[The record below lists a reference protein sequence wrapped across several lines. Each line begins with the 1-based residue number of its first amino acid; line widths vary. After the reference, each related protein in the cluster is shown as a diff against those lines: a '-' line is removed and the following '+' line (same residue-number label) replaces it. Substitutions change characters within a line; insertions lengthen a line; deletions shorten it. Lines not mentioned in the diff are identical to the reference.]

1 MPYSLP
7 SPSRKAPAGQTAPI
21 FRAGTTLVEFTI
33 VATDQRGQPVTD
45 LNQNEIAILQNGKP
59 QPVAFFRFE
68 GSAFGPDAVE
78 PVRESI
84 APGLFTNRPEYSPGP
99 ARNVTA
105 IVIDSLNTLPE
116 DQVAVKAQVMQYLR
130 ALAPNTRVAVYA
142 LGSNLRILHDF
153 TDDLDALRARLAK
166 HNIEL
171 NIQAISA
178 DELVRRQLMEAEHFN
193 DAVDEYVD
201 DDADQD
207 AKAEA
212 EAQAELN
219 RVRGNMARAD
229 EYFQEQL
236 HMRRMNQTVAS
247 LEALGNHLAGIPGRK
262 NMVWISGGIAVLT
275 QGAQDRWVN
284 SYASQVRGLAQ
295 RLATQGI
302 TVYPV
307 QATGLQV
314 GILGT
319 NTTAPGSSKGQDE
332 KVHLRP
338 MTRENDLR
346 IWSTMDMLAD
356 VTGGR
361 AFRNTNEL
369 TAGVRAAATD
379 LRGSYS
385 VGFYVPENSDNRW
398 REFDV
403 RVSRPGVRVL
413 HRKGYMA
420 LAPVK
425 QPVNWS
431 QAEWQAAM
439 QNPLG
444 STAIRLDAR
453 ADARPNGLNVLIQIA
468 ADDLYYKRV
477 NGAPVTDLEIALRR
491 AQREG
496 MDARPPRWRH
506 NHHQGK
512 STAGCEAVDRAFFE
526 DVDDRARYHAGAPDR
541 ARSHDRPV
549 RRAGHA
555 AVGNQAVRVAECP
568 AVAGLIFGSVRLQ
581 ADRGGCRC
589 GAVFGV
595 SVLLVLLLGVARSR
609 SRRPTRRTFAPARP
623 SSNSPSSSRAR
634 TDATSPISSR
644 MTCRS
649 SKAAV
654 RAMWH
659 SSTTKARRRP
669 PSACAPSRCLP
680 ASTPIDRST
689 PRDRRGTSPPSSS
702 IR

>member
-1 MPYSLP
+1 M
-7 SPSRKAPAGQTAPI
+7 RKFTAAAFLVSVAVATFAAQQEPTPI

-33 VATDQRGQPVTD
+33 VATDERGRPVTD
-45 LNQNEIAILQNGKP
+45 LTQNEIAIVQNGKP

-68 GSAFGPDAVE
+68 GSAFAPGAVE
-78 PVRESI
+78 PARESI
-84 APGLFTNRPEYSPGP
+84 APGIFTNRPEYSPGP

-153 TDDLDALRARLAK
+153 TDDLDALRARLAR
-166 HNIEL
+166 HNIEF
-171 NIQAISA
+171 NIQALSA
-178 DELVRRQLMEAEHFN
+178 DELVRRQSMEAEHFN
-193 DAVDEYVD
+193 EAVDEYVD
-201 DDADQD
+201 DDTDED

-219 RVRGNMARAD
+219 KVRGHMARAE

-284 SYASQVRGLAQ
+284 SYSTQVRGLAQ
-295 RLATQGI
+295 RLATQGV

-319 NTTAPGSSKGQDE
+319 STTAPGSSKGQEE

-346 IWSTMDMLAD
+346 IWGTMDMLAD

-361 AFRNTNEL
+361 AFKNTNEL

-403 RVSRPGVRVL
+403 RVKRPGVRIL

-420 LAPVK
+420 LAPVR
-425 QPVNWS
+425 QPVNWT
-431 QAEWQAAM
+431 QTEWQAAM

-453 ADARPNGLNVLIQIA
+453 ADAAANGLNVLMQIA

-477 NGAPVTDLEIALRR
+477 NGAPVTDLEIGFGERNAKEWTR
-491 AQREG
+491 
-496 MDARPPRWRH
+496 
-506 NHHQGK
+506 
-512 STAGCEAVDRAFFE
+512 
-526 DVDDRARYHAGAPDR
+526 
-541 ARSHDRPV
+541 V
-549 RRAGHA
+549 RRDGATITIRENPQQT
-555 AVGNQAVRVAECP
+555 VKPSIVRFSKMWTIEP
-568 AVAGLIFGSVRLQ
+568 DTTHVRLIVR
-581 ADRGGCRC
+581 DRMTAR
-589 GAVFGV
+589 FGV
-595 SVLLVLLLGVARSR
+595 LDMPLMEI
-609 SRRPTRRTFAPARP
+609 RR
-623 SSNSPSSSRAR
+623 
-634 TDATSPISSR
+634 
-644 MTCRS
+644 
-649 SKAAV
+649 
-654 RAMWH
+654 
-659 SSTTKARRRP
+659 
-669 PSACAPSRCLP
+669 
-680 ASTPIDRST
+680 
-689 PRDRRGTSPPSSS
+689 
-702 IR
+702 

>member
-1 MPYSLP
+1 MSKTAAAAVFLCAAAVAVAAQLAFAQGSGALRHAQGVP
-7 SPSRKAPAGQTAPI
+7 SQPRDASQAPV

-33 VATDQRGQPVTD
+33 VATDQQGAPVTD
-45 LNQNEIAILQNGKP
+45 LTEGEIAIVQNGKP

-68 GSAFGPDAVE
+68 GSAFGPGAIE
-78 PVRESI
+78 PKPEPI

-105 IVIDSLNTLPE
+105 IVIDTLNTLPE

-130 ALAPNTRVAVYA
+130 ALAPNTRVAVYQ

-153 TDDLDALRARLAK
+153 TDDLEALRARLARL
-166 HNIEL
+166 NIEL
-171 NIQAISA
+171 NVHAIAA

-201 DDADQD
+201 DTDGD

-212 EAQAELN
+212 EAKAELN
-219 RVRGNMARAD
+219 RVRGQMERAD

-236 HMRRMNQTVAS
+236 HMRRMNQTIAS
-247 LEALGNHLAGIPGRK
+247 LEALGNHLSGIHGRK
-262 NMVWISGGIAVLT
+262 NMVWISGGLAVLT

-307 QATGLQV
+307 QATGLQI

-319 NTTAPGSSKGQDE
+319 STTAPGTSKGQDG
-332 KVHLRP
+332 KAALRP

-346 IWSTMDMLAD
+346 IWGTMDMLAD
-356 VTGGR
+356 TTGGR

-425 QPVNWS
+425 QPIDWT
-431 QAEWQAAM
+431 QAQWQAAM

-444 STAIRLDAR
+444 SIAIRLDAR
-453 ADARPNGLNVLIQIA
+453 ADATADGLNLLIQIA
-468 ADDLYYKRV
+468 SDDLYYKRV
-477 NGAPVTDLEIALRR
+477 NGAPVTDLEIGFGERSA
-491 AQREG
+491 REWT
-496 MDARPPRWRH
+496 R
-506 NHHQGK
+506 
-512 STAGCEAVDRAFFE
+512 
-526 DVDDRARYHAGAPDR
+526 
-541 ARSHDRPV
+541 V
-549 RRAGHA
+549 RRDG
-555 AVGNQAVRVAECP
+555 AVITIKENPQQAVKPSIVRFSKTWTIEP
-568 AVAGLIFGSVRLQ
+568 DTTQVRLIVR
-581 ADRGGCRC
+581 DRMTGR
-589 GAVFGV
+589 FGV
-595 SVLLVLLLGVARSR
+595 LDMPMSQI
-609 SRRPTRRTFAPARP
+609 RR
-623 SSNSPSSSRAR
+623 
-634 TDATSPISSR
+634 
-644 MTCRS
+644 
-649 SKAAV
+649 
-654 RAMWH
+654 
-659 SSTTKARRRP
+659 
-669 PSACAPSRCLP
+669 
-680 ASTPIDRST
+680 
-689 PRDRRGTSPPSSS
+689 
-702 IR
+702 

>member
-1 MPYSLP
+1 MSAAVSVYTFAPVFAQ
-7 SPSRKAPAGQTAPI
+7 APAGQSTPI
-21 FRAGTTLVEFTI
+21 FRTGTTLVEFTI
-33 VATDQRGQPVTD
+33 VATDERGQPVTD
-45 LNQNEIAILQNGKP
+45 LRAEDVSIVQSGKP
-59 QPVAFFRFE
+59 QAVAFFRFE
-68 GSAFGPDAVE
+68 GSAFVPDAAE
-78 PVRESI
+78 PAHEPI
-84 APGLFTNRPEYSPGP
+84 APGIFTNRVEYAPGP
-99 ARNVTA
+99 SRNVTA
-105 IVIDSLNTLPE
+105 IVIDTLNTAPE

-130 ALAPNTRVAVYA
+130 VLAPNTRVAVYA
-142 LGSNLRILHDF
+142 LGSNLRIVHDF
-153 TDDLDALRARLAK
+153 TDDLVALRARLAK
-166 HNIEL
+166 QNIEL
-171 NIQAISA
+171 NVQVVST

-201 DDADQD
+201 DTTDGD

-212 EAQAELN
+212 EANAELA
-219 RVRGNMARAD
+219 RVRGQMERAD

-247 LEALGNHLAGIPGRK
+247 LEALGNHIAGIPGRK
-262 NMVWISGGIAVLT
+262 NLVWISGGISVLT

-307 QATGLQV
+307 QATGLQL

-319 NTTAPGSSKGQDE
+319 NTTAQGSSKGQQE
-332 KVHLRP
+332 SVHLRP
-338 MTRENDLR
+338 MTRENDRR

-369 TAGVRAAATD
+369 TVGARAAATD

-385 VGFYVPENSDNRW
+385 IGFYVPDNADHRW

-453 ADARPNGLNVLIQIA
+453 ADAVTNGLNVLIQIA

-477 NGAPVTDLEIALRR
+477 NGAPVTDLEIGFGERNTKEWTR
-491 AQREG
+491 
-496 MDARPPRWRH
+496 
-506 NHHQGK
+506 
-512 STAGCEAVDRAFFE
+512 
-526 DVDDRARYHAGAPDR
+526 
-541 ARSHDRPV
+541 V
-549 RRAGHA
+549 RRDG
-555 AVGNQAVRVAECP
+555 AVITIKENPQQAVKASIVRFSKMWTVEP
-568 AVAGLIFGSVRLQ
+568 ETTEVRLIVR
-581 ADRGGCRC
+581 DRMTGR
-589 GAVFGV
+589 FGV
-595 SVLLVLLLGVARSR
+595 LDMPLTGI
-609 SRRPTRRTFAPARP
+609 RR
-623 SSNSPSSSRAR
+623 
-634 TDATSPISSR
+634 
-644 MTCRS
+644 
-649 SKAAV
+649 
-654 RAMWH
+654 
-659 SSTTKARRRP
+659 
-669 PSACAPSRCLP
+669 
-680 ASTPIDRST
+680 
-689 PRDRRGTSPPSSS
+689 
-702 IR
+702 